1 MPVIEGEDF
10 YVDCEPLEQCPDLY
24 VHVHP
29 TFLPSLLSTE
39 SSEQSFSLG
48 SPWRTAARLLTW
60 SPSVPG
66 AAKAPHPLTLDVA
79 QLFPLSFFFF

>member
-39 SSEQSFSLG
+39 SLCFWCWIKEMGEQSRQDYPIGQSSQKGRQGLNLEG
-48 SPWRTAARLLTW
+48 QQRETDP
-60 SPSVPG
+60 
-66 AAKAPHPLTLDVA
+66 
-79 QLFPLSFFFF
+79 